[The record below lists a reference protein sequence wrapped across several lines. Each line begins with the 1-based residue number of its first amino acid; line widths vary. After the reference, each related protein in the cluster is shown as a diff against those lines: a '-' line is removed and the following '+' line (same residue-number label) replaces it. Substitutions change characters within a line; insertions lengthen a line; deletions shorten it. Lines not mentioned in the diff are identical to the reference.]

1 MMKMK
6 ALNIFFA
13 VLSCMLV
20 FSGVYA
26 QTEEAVM
33 LTSVKI
39 ETPVSRMVWNET
51 GTVLTLVSKDSV
63 QNIAVSSPSESE
75 SYNLGEK
82 SYMFI
87 TVSEAGVVAAL
98 SDDWKTIYIY
108 DPESPEK
115 DVKTITPGFNLL
127 SVSVSKDGSRIL
139 ADSAEKIRTLV
150 YDAADGSL
158 VYDLD
163 GFETAAPV
171 YDSSLSADGKA
182 CLWHSRGTFALQNT
196 ADSSFGKTISLWDF
210 ASSYELSPDNST
222 LAVGIINNDY
232 ENGTVIFF
240 DPLTGEEK
248 GRTIL
253 GKTSPYEVS
262 YSDDGSVLWAA
273 DAETVYCIDP
283 KTFELEAQVTLAGG
297 ENRTSRIAA
306 SPDGK
311 SAAVLLNNGDLLL
324 VSK

>member
-33 LTSVKI
+33 LTSVKT

-63 QNIAVSSPSESE
+63 QNIAVSSPAESE
-75 SYNLGEK
+75 SYTLGEK

-115 DVKTITPGFNLL
+115 DVKSITPGFNLL
-127 SVSVSKDGSRIL
+127 SVSV
-139 ADSAEKIRTLV
+139 
-150 YDAADGSL
+150 
-158 VYDLD
+158 
-163 GFETAAPV
+163 F
-171 YDSSLSADGKA
+171 
-182 CLWHSRGTFALQNT
+182 
-196 ADSSFGKTISLWDF
+196 
-210 ASSYELSPDNST
+210 
-222 LAVGIINNDY
+222 
-232 ENGTVIFF
+232 
-240 DPLTGEEK
+240 
-248 GRTIL
+248 
-253 GKTSPYEVS
+253 
-262 YSDDGSVLWAA
+262 
-273 DAETVYCIDP
+273 
-283 KTFELEAQVTLAGG
+283 
-297 ENRTSRIAA
+297 
-306 SPDGK
+306 
-311 SAAVLLNNGDLLL
+311 
-324 VSK
+324 